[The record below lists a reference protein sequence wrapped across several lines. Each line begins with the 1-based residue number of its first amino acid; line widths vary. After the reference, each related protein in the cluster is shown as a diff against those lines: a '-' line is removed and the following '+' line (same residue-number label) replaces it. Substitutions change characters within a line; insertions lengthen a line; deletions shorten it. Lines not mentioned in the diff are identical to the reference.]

1 LGALAT
7 NHILTARDVGR
18 NSRQN
23 KGSKERTKKYIDGE
37 KGEKKKKGNN
47 TDGSRCPE
55 AEAPCMVLAALPV
68 VD

>member
-37 KGEKKKKGNN
+37 KGEKKKKVITPTG
-47 TDGSRCPE
+47 
-55 AEAPCMVLAALPV
+55 LAALKLRLRAWYWQPYLL
-68 VD
+68 